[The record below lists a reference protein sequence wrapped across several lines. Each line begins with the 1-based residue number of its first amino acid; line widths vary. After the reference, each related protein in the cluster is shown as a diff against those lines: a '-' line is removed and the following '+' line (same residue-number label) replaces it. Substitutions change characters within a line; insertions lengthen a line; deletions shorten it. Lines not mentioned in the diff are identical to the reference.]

1 MLAARV
7 GPEPVEAVLKR
18 RGFSIAARG
27 NRRDVLLPLDS
38 QPPLSGEQFN
48 EFRRLFDKS
57 TFRKLIR
64 QITSAAVPGTVKIE
78 QLAKTAGEKT
88 DEYVT
93 FLTNLGVA
101 EWVSA
106 GVRLTRSVDN
116 IGPTLEWYVADVCQ
130 RKFDGSAEW
139 SVKLSEFRY
148 GDCDVL
154 AWLPPNL
161 IYVETKSSRPAEV
174 TDDELKHFLQRG
186 EDLAPEMAVLLIDTE
201 SDLRDLIERLF
212 QLMLPVVKLASG
224 ISDPDWRHDEKP
236 FIAPQTQFPGISF
249 GYRRFYVTNSEPSI
263 QTQLGR
269 CFRHYNSRV
278 KGQTFWGGPPANFV
292 TGSLEA

>member
-1 MLAARV
+1 MESPRV
-7 GPEPVEAVLKR
+7 GPEPVEAVLKG

-27 NRRDVLLPLDS
+27 NKRDVLLPLDS
-38 QPPLSGEQFN
+38 QPALSGEQCN
-48 EFRRLFDKS
+48 EFCRLFDKS

-64 QITSAAVPGTVKIE
+64 QITSAADPGTVKVE
-78 QLAKTAGEKT
+78 QLARTAGEKT
-88 DEYVT
+88 EEYVT
-93 FLTNLGVA
+93 FLTNLGVVERA
-101 EWVSA
+101 SD
-106 GVRLTRSVDN
+106 GVRLTRPVDN
-116 IGPTLEWYVADVCQ
+116 IGLTLEWYVADVCQ
-130 RKFDGSAEW
+130 REFDGSAEW

-161 IYVETKSSRPAEV
+161 IYIETKSSRPAEV
-174 TDDELKHFLQRG
+174 TDGELKHFLQRG
-186 EDLAPEMAVLLIDTE
+186 EDLAPELAVLLIDTE

-224 ISDPDWRHDEKP
+224 INDPAWRNDEKP

-263 QTQLGR
+263 QTQLSR

-278 KGQTFWGGPPANFV
+278 KGQPFLAGPPVNFV